1 MDGSKETVS
10 SIHSRTE
17 DADDLTQTDS
27 VYKTSTFTA
36 DKTPAQT
43 WGSGFLLDDAE
54 FMNVTLGFIYLLS
67 KF

>member
-10 SIHSRTE
+10 SIHSRT
-17 DADDLTQTDS
+17 DS
-27 VYKTSTFTA
+27 MYKTSTFTA